1 MNKDEALAE
10 VKKLLPEKRYI
21 HTLGV
26 VESAME
32 LAARYGGDSK
42 KAELAAILHDITK
55 YFPVDQLREYI
66 ETHDEIPS
74 DMLSYHPSL
83 WHSPV
88 GAVYVKEQ
96 FGIQDQE
103 VLDAITYHT
112 TGRTGM
118 SLLEKIVF
126 LADYIEPGRSF
137 PGVDEVRQMAKESL
151 DLAVAKALANTTQ
164 FLVENYKQ
172 VYPDTISAYN
182 DLIKD
187 NGKKLADWKKERGN
201 GFENE

>member
-1 MNKDEALAE
+1 MNKEEALAQ

-26 VESAME
+26 VESASE
-32 LAARYGGDSK
+32 LSIRYGADK
-42 KAELAAILHDITK
+42 EKAEMAAILHDIAK
-55 YFPVDQLREYI
+55 YFPVEQLREYI

-74 DMLSYHPSL
+74 GMLLYHPSL
-83 WHSPV
+83 WHAPV

-96 FGIQDQE
+96 FGINDQD

-118 SLLEKIVF
+118 TLLEKIVF
-126 LADYIEPGRSF
+126 LADYIEPGRAF
-137 PGVDEVRQMAKESL
+137 PGVDEVREMAKASL
-151 DLAVAKALANTTQ
+151 DLAVAKALANTTL

-172 VYPDTISAYN
+172 VYPDTLAAYN

-187 NGKKLADWKKERGN
+187 NGKRITDWKKERGN
-201 GFENE
+201 GFEHK